1 MVFHLNEIMISDENL
16 QIRLFDLMTTYSTM
30 VNDQFCFNF
39 LLSWRQQRTCTTSM
53 LFVTPLQQFRSPFCQ
68 QILVKKK
75 VHSTTQQQ
83 QYHLSSLPNHY
94 IYYIHSSSRGNWE
107 FTGAC
112 PIFSVRE
119 RAVLC
124 EWSLA
129 RNDNVQLL
137 CVFFFLSQCI
147 LHARKLNQ
155 VPSSLHPQGNEK

>member
-1 MVFHLNEIMISDENL
+1 MVFHLNEIMISDDENL

-39 LLSWRQQRTCTTSM
+39 LLRTCTYYLTM
-53 LFVTPLQQFRSPFCQ
+53 LFVTLLQQFRRSPFCH
-68 QILVKKK
+68 QILLVKKK
-75 VHSTTQQQ
+75 VH
-83 QYHLSSLPNHY
+83 QYHLSSLLANHY

-129 RNDNVQLL
+129 RNDNVQQLL
-137 CVFFFLSQCI
+137 CVFFLPNASCM
-147 LHARKLNQ
+147 LEN
-155 VPSSLHPQGNEK
+155 

>member
-1 MVFHLNEIMISDENL
+1 MVFHLNEIMISDDENL

-39 LLSWRQQRTCTTSM
+39 LLRTCRYYLNVVCYPTATVQKPLLPLDTTSKKES
-53 LFVTPLQQFRSPFCQ
+53 T
-68 QILVKKK
+68 LVP
-75 VHSTTQQQ
+75 
-83 QYHLSSLPNHY
+83 SLLLANHY

-129 RNDNVQLL
+129 RNDNV
-137 CVFFFLSQCI
+137 
-147 LHARKLNQ
+147 
-155 VPSSLHPQGNEK
+155 

>member
-39 LLSWRQQRTCTTSM
+39 LLSWWQQSVVAEYMYLNVVCYPAATVQKPLLPIDTS
-53 LFVTPLQQFRSPFCQ
+53 
-68 QILVKKK
+68 KKE
-75 VHSTTQQQ
+75 STQHTL
-83 QYHLSSLPNHY
+83 LSSLPNHY
-94 IYYIHSSSRGNWE
+94 IYYIHSSRGNWE

-129 RNDNVQLL
+129 RNDNV
-137 CVFFFLSQCI
+137 
-147 LHARKLNQ
+147 
-155 VPSSLHPQGNEK
+155 